1 MARVSTIVSARVDP
15 ALVREF
21 DSTEPGKSRNDKI
34 EEAMREYLAAH
45 HSGQAREFAGALAV
59 MAGAAD

>member
-15 ALVREF
+15 ALVGDF
-21 DSTEPGKSRNDKI
+21 DALPGKSRNNKI

-45 HSGQAREFAGALAV
+45 HSGQARELEAA
-59 MAGAAD
+59 MARAAE